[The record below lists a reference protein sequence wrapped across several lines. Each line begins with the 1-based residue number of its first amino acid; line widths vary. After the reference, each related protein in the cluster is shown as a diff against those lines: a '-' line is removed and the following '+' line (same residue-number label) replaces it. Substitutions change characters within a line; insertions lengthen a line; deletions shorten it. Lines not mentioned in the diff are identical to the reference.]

1 MLNGKRLTSQ
11 GESKTNKKKPEGTNT
26 VDGEIENCGDK
37 DRPGGAA
44 QHRQGLVVI
53 VVIIAMITVL
63 ILIVILMRL
72 TKMYSMTNDLNSKK
86 IKSSPMEKSVDCC
99 VVLKVVLGT

>member
-1 MLNGKRLTSQ
+1 MEKDLQVK
-11 GESKTNKKKPEGTNT
+11 EKTKQIKKPEWTNT

-53 VVIIAMITVL
+53 EVFMVMIEVFMVMITVP
-63 ILIVILMRL
+63 ILIAILMRVA
-72 TKMYSMTNDLNSKK
+72 KN
-86 IKSSPMEKSVDCC
+86 V
-99 VVLKVVLGT
+99 